1 MSEKA
6 NFKEL
11 RVWQESKEVAREVY
25 LLCKLLPQDEM
36 YGLCSQMK
44 RAAVSVP
51 SNIAEGYR
59 RNGTKEFLQF
69 LGIASGSCA
78 ELETQLILTQEI
90 LHINTESL
98 QIHAVQVQK
107 MLSALIV
114 KIKSRH

>member
-1 MSEKA
+1 MSEKT
-6 NFKEL
+6 NFKDL
-11 RVWQESKEVAREVY
+11 RVWQESKEIAREVY
-25 LLCKLLPQDEM
+25 LLCKTLPQDEM

-59 RNGTKEFLQF
+59 RNGHKEFLQF

-90 LHINTESL
+90 FQINTEML
-98 QIHAVQVQK
+98 QIHIIQVQK
-107 MLSALIV
+107 MLNALIV